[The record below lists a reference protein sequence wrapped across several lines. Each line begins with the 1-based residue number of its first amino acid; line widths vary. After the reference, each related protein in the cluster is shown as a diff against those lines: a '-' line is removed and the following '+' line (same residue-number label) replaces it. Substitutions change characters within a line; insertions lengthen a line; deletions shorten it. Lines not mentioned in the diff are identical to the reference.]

1 MIYIWNFT
9 IIIIKILRTKSN
21 IKGGLKM
28 EDSAGNIINPLI
40 SKAIIKPGKISI
52 LDGGMGTMLLAAGM
66 KAGEHPEVFAFNNPG
81 IVEDIHKKY
90 IEAGSDIIYSCTFGA
105 NEKKLKGCGITTLQ
119 AVLSAVKTAKK
130 AASLKEGVK
139 VALDVGPIG
148 ELLEPLG
155 TLSFDEAYNIYKEV
169 MSIGEEA
176 GADLIVVETFTD
188 LYDAKAA
195 LLAAKENTSL
205 PVVVTM
211 SFESGGRTF
220 TGTTIPSMATV
231 LTGLGADAIGFNCS
245 LGPKEILK
253 FAEELVQW
261 TDLPVV
267 IKPNAGLPD
276 PVTGKYNLNASDY
289 ASDMLAFKK
298 FGISMM
304 GGCCGTD
311 PEYINK
317 LRLSLKCERDARNA
331 ADIKTAG
338 MDSSDS
344 DLNSSISIND
354 RDYDE
359 NILENYKST
368 RKIRYGVCSSSKMV
382 ELNKVRVIGERLNPT
397 GKPRFAQALLEHD
410 MDYISRMAI
419 EQEESGAQILDVNV
433 GVPGADEPSL
443 MIETVK
449 AIQGITSLPLQIDS
463 SNPAAIEAG
472 LRAFN
477 GKAIINSVNADDE
490 RLDLILPIAK
500 KYGAAVIGLSLSERG
515 VPQTAQERFDNAVYI
530 LKKAIEYGLKKE
542 DVFID
547 CLTLTVSAQQEQAVQ
562 TLNALR
568 KVKSELGLHCV
579 LGVSNISFGLPERSH
594 ITESFL
600 VQAMCCGLDL
610 PIINPNVS
618 SLMDAVYSY
627 KVLSGEDEN
636 CSDYIMRF
644 SANKESK
651 EISGD
656 IKCDVHADMTIEEA
670 VLKGLKVQ
678 TREIAAKLLESMS
691 ENDLINNKLIPAL
704 DIVGDKYE
712 KQIIFLPQLI
722 NSANAACEAFELIKE
737 RLAKSNTQG
746 VSKGKIVLATVKGDI
761 HDIGKNIVKII
772 LENYGYRIIDLGR
785 DVPIENVVK
794 AVIEEKVN
802 LVGLSALM
810 TTTLPSMKETIEAVK
825 AVSPECKI
833 WVGGAVLTP
842 DYAMEIGADY
852 YAKDARASV
861 DIAKLSFP
869 ETIEDNL

>member
-1 MIYIWNFT
+1 MKDLINNSNDKYASSFPPLN
-9 IIIIKILRTKSN
+9 KITV
-21 IKGGLKM
+21 
-28 EDSAGNIINPLI
+28 
-40 SKAIIKPGKISI
+40 

-66 KAGEHPEVFAFNNPG
+66 KAGEHPEIFAYHNPE
-81 IVEDIHKKY
+81 IVEGVHRKY
-90 IEAGSDIIYSCTFGA
+90 IAAGSNVIYSCTFGA
-105 NEKKLKGCGITTLQ
+105 NSRKLQGCEITTVE
-119 AVLSAVKTAKK
+119 AVTSSVKIAKK
-130 AASLKEGVK
+130 AAAAKEGVR

-155 TLSFDEAYNIYKEV
+155 TLSFDTAYEVYKEV
-169 MSIGEEA
+169 MVAGERA
-176 GADLIVVETFTD
+176 GADLIVIETFTD

-205 PVVVTM
+205 PVWVTM
-211 SFESGGRTF
+211 SFEAGGRTF

-231 LTGLGADAIGFNCS
+231 LTGLGAEALGFNCS

-253 FAEELVQW
+253 FVEELVQW
-261 TDLPVV
+261 TDLPVIV
-267 IKPNAGLPD
+267 KPNAGLPD
-276 PVTGKYNLNASDY
+276 PVTGKYNLSAEGY
-289 ASDMLAFKK
+289 TEDMLKFKK
-298 FGISMM
+298 YRVLVM
-304 GGCCGTD
+304 GGCCGTNPD
-311 PEYINK
+311 YINQLTNALAAEKNKNTASDGQK
-317 LRLSLKCERDARNA
+317 LSADGDSADEGDYYDA
-331 ADIKTAG
+331 IG
-338 MDSSDS
+338 
-344 DLNSSISIND
+344 LNPD
-354 RDYDE
+354 
-359 NILENYKST
+359 KSC
-368 RKIRYGVCSSSKMV
+368 RKIRYGICSASKMT

-397 GKPRFAQALLEHD
+397 GKPRFAQALMEHD

-419 EQEESGAQILDVNV
+419 EQEESGAEILDVNV
-433 GVPGADEPSL
+433 GVPGADEVSL

-449 AIQGITSLPLQIDS
+449 AIQGIVSLPLQIDS

-490 RLDLILPIAK
+490 KLDIILPIAR
-500 KYGAAVIGLSLSERG
+500 KYGAAVIGLALSEKG
-515 VPQTAQERFDNAVYI
+515 VPQTTQERIDNAEYI
-530 LKKAIEYGLKKE
+530 LKKALEYGLKKE

-568 KVKSELGLHCV
+568 RVKAELGLHCV

-610 PIINPNVS
+610 PIINPNVE
-618 SLMDAVYSY
+618 SLMNAVYSY
-627 KVLSGEDEN
+627 KVLAGEDEN
-636 CSDYIMRF
+636 CRDYIMRF
-644 SANKESK
+644 SSHSESK
-651 EISGD
+651 EIHQAVKQDGN
-656 IKCDVHADMTIEEA
+656 IEMTIEEA

-678 TREIAAKLLESMS
+678 TREIAARLLETMS
-691 ENDLINNKLIPAL
+691 ETELINNKLIPAL

-737 RLAKSNTQG
+737 RLANSSSKG
-746 VSKGKIVLATVKGDI
+746 MSKGKIVLATVKGDI

-785 DVPIENVVK
+785 DVPIEKVVK
-794 AVIEEKVN
+794 AVIDEKVN

-825 AVSPECKI
+825 AVSPDCKV
-833 WVGGAVLTP
+833 WVGGAVLTE

-861 DIAKLSFP
+861 EIAKRSFP
-869 ETIEDNL
+869 EESGLKN